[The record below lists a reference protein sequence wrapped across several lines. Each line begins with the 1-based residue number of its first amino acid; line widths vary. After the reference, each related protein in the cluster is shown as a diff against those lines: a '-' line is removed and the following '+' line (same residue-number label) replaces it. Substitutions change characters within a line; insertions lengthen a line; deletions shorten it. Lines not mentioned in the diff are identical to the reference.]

1 MPSSRQRKEIGAEQY
16 ASGSRIKV
24 RNDALALAKELSP
37 LRFDQEQAV
46 RFIATGRAVRLLDYC
61 TNGSESGAH
70 ACAGLEPFFLVEDG
84 LDAGQ
89 YRAVAIYDTR
99 VGAVEDGS
107 QLCWVIIGS
116 GEALLSPDTLVLWE

>member
-1 MPSSRQRKEIGAEQY
+1 MPSSSQRKEIGAERY

-24 RNDALALAKELSP
+24 RNGALALAKEFSP
-37 LRFDQEQAV
+37 LRFDQEPAA

-70 ACAGLEPFFLVEDG
+70 ACAGLEPFFLVEGG

-89 YRAVAIYDTR
+89 YRSVAIHDTR
-99 VGAVEDGS
+99 VGAVEEGT
-107 QLCWVIIGS
+107 QLYWVIIS
-116 GEALLSPDTLVLWE
+116 RGEALLSPDTLVLWE